1 MPSLAFCLPR
11 MMLPQVAG
19 SIWVV
24 SLGAKQCSV
33 ELSAGEAAGVGG
45 SVLYQMH
52 QGSQKMMKASIT
64 EGGKSRSDVT
74 PINISIYLHQ
84 IGTPASRAADSY

>member
-1 MPSLAFCLPR
+1 M
-11 MMLPQVAG
+11 
-19 SIWVV
+19 V

-33 ELSAGEAAGVGG
+33 GLSAGEAAGVGG
-45 SVLYQMH
+45 SVLYQMDR
-52 QGSQKMMKASIT
+52 GSQKMMKASIT
-64 EGGKSRSDVT
+64 EGGKNRSDRT